1 MRSSGRTLQAR
12 RQSHG
17 RDASGGG
24 TRSLCRW
31 QDVDDYIHLRIDN
44 SQLTI
49 HNCLRNHWRL
59 AKDNYNTNCSFG
71 KYKIVARYV
80 QDTSKVHP
88 RYIYGTSK
96 QAERYMEAIQ
106 RIAKRFY
113 GGSPKILWRV
123 SMGRETIHN
132 SIIYRV
138 RDILADCRFYYHRR
152 WKHEWN
158 PRLSRIILTVLIDA
172 ESVSAK

>member
-1 MRSSGRTLQAR
+1 MIRFRRLYTLK
-12 RQSHG
+12 
-17 RDASGGG
+17 
-24 TRSLCRW
+24 
-31 QDVDDYIHLRIDN
+31 N

-49 HNCLRNHWRL
+49 HNWQWTIHNCLRNRWGFVR
-59 AKDNYNTNCSFG
+59 DNYGMNCSFG
-71 KYKIVARYV
+71 KYKIAARYV
-80 QDTSKVHP
+80 QDTSKQRP

-96 QAERYMEAIQ
+96 QAERYREAIQ

-113 GGSPKILWRV
+113 GGSPKILWRA

-138 RDILADCRFYYHRR
+138 RDILADCRFYYYRC

-172 ESVSAK
+172 ESVFAK